1 MPPAAITDLTATAD
15 KVALITGAA
24 RRIGA
29 ALTESLHQ
37 QGYRIIIHYGQSA
50 AAAQTLSQRLNQQ
63 RANSAVCLQA
73 DLNDD
78 SQRQQLAQ
86 QAMASFGQLDLL
98 VNNASSFYPTA
109 IGSSTTEQWDDLIGS
124 NAKAPFFLSQAL
136 APALKQSGGNI
147 INIADIHAER
157 PLREHT
163 IYCMAKAANVMLT
176 KSLALELAP
185 QVRVNGIA
193 PGAILWP
200 EQAAELDGE
209 QKNNILKKVPLERPG
224 DPEHIANAVNFLI
237 QPNNY
242 ITGQVLSIDGG
253 RSLSN

>member
-1 MPPAAITDLTATAD
+1 MPPAAITDLTITAD

-29 ALTESLHQ
+29 ALAESLHQ
-37 QGYRIIIHYGQSA
+37 QGYRIIIHYGHSA

-63 RANSAVCLQA
+63 RANSSVCLQA

-78 SQRQQLAQ
+78 SQRQLLAQ
-86 QAMASFGQLDLL
+86 QALSSFGQLDLL

-109 IGSSTTEQWDDLIGS
+109 IGSGTTEQWDDLFGS

-136 APALKQSGGNI
+136 APALRQSGGNI

-176 KSLALELAP
+176 KSLAMELAP

-237 QPNNY
+237 QANNY
-242 ITGQVLSIDGG
+242 VTGQVLSIDGG

>member
-1 MPPAAITDLTATAD
+1 MPPAAITDLTTTAD

-29 ALTESLHQ
+29 ALAESLHQ
-37 QGYRIIIHYGQSA
+37 QGYRIIIHYGHSA

-63 RANSAVCLQA
+63 RANSSVCLQA

-78 SQRQQLAQ
+78 SQRQLLAQ
-86 QAMASFGQLDLL
+86 QALSSFGQLDLL

-109 IGSSTTEQWDDLIGS
+109 IGSGTTEQWDDLFGS

-136 APALKQSGGNI
+136 APALRQSGGNI

-176 KSLALELAP
+176 KSLAMELAP

-242 ITGQVLSIDGG
+242 VTGQVLSIDGG

>member
-1 MPPAAITDLTATAD
+1 MPPSDVTGQPTAAN

-29 ALTESLHQ
+29 ALAQSLHQ
-37 QGYRIIIHYGQSA
+37 QGYRIIIHYGHSA
-50 AAAQTLSQRLNQQ
+50 AEAQALSERLNQH

-73 DLNDD
+73 DLNNDT
-78 SQRQQLAQ
+78 QRQQLAQ
-86 QAMASFGQLDLL
+86 QALASFGQLDLL
-98 VNNASSFYPTA
+98 INNASSFYPTA
-109 IGSSTTEQWDDLIGS
+109 VGSGTPEQWDDLFGS

-136 APALKQSGGNI
+136 APALKKSAGNI

-176 KSLALELAP
+176 KSLAIELAP

-200 EQAAELDGE
+200 EQAAELGGA
-209 QKNNILKKVPLERPG
+209 QKENILKKIPLERPG
-224 DPEHIANAVNFLI
+224 DPTHIANAVSFLI

-242 ITGQVLSIDGG
+242 VTGQVLSIDGG

>member
-1 MPPAAITDLTATAD
+1 MPPAAITDLTAAD

-29 ALTESLHQ
+29 ALAESLHQ
-37 QGYRIIIHYGQSA
+37 QGYRIIIHYGHSA

-78 SQRQQLAQ
+78 SQRQLLAQ
-86 QAMASFGQLDLL
+86 QALSSFGQLDLL

-109 IGSSTTEQWDDLIGS
+109 IGSGTTEQWDDLFGS

-136 APALKQSGGNI
+136 APALRQSGGNI

-176 KSLALELAP
+176 KSLAMELAP

-237 QPNNY
+237 QANNY
-242 ITGQVLSIDGG
+242 VTGQVLSIDGG

>member
-1 MPPAAITDLTATAD
+1 MPPAAITDLTTTAD

-29 ALTESLHQ
+29 ALAESLHQ
-37 QGYRIIIHYGQSA
+37 QGYRIIIHYGHSA

-63 RANSAVCLQA
+63 RANSSVCLQA

-78 SQRQQLAQ
+78 SQRQLLAQ
-86 QAMASFGQLDLL
+86 QALSSFGQLDLL

-109 IGSSTTEQWDDLIGS
+109 IGSGTTEQWDDLFGS

-136 APALKQSGGNI
+136 APALRQSGGNI

-176 KSLALELAP
+176 KSLAMELAP

-237 QPNNY
+237 QANNY
-242 ITGQVLSIDGG
+242 VTGQVLSIDGG